1 MTRIPLR
8 RLFLVALLAA
18 GVGGCA
24 GRPDSKA
31 SQAVVPHPPTEGL
44 FVVYNGK
51 MGRLD
56 DAPDKILKSWPIR
69 SNLGPNLEFVVHH
82 PAVAAGGGS
91 PGQLVALRQVAYVRS
106 NIAASGTVH
115 KNKKT
120 EWIVASLNPL
130 YVPTRVVQDSKDP
143 TLLQVIPTEPLTPGL
158 YALSL
163 RTGNSAVTGRFG
175 VEWSK
180 LDKEQYASTHCVDR
194 YLTKPVLYR
203 PCDERDGVEKAVLK
217 VQALNVTKVLVN
229 SSPALAIEGRLRNT
243 SSKRQAVPTMVAVLN
258 DKQGKE
264 IKRWTFVP
272 DAKELSPGNSV
283 AFRTLAAAPPRET
296 AGVAIL
302 LAESD

>member
-1 MTRIPLR
+1 MTRISFRHL
-8 RLFLVALLAA
+8 LVVALLAA

-24 GRPDSKA
+24 GTPKSK
-31 SQAVVPHPPTEGL
+31 SQAVVPRPPTEGL
-44 FVVYNGK
+44 YVVYNGK

-56 DAPDKILKSWPIR
+56 DTPDKILKTWPVR
-69 SNLGPNLEFVVHH
+69 SNLGPNLEFVIHH
-82 PAVAAGGGS
+82 PAVAAAGGS

-106 NIAASGTVH
+106 NITPSGTVH

-120 EWIVASLNPL
+120 EWIVASLDPL
-130 YVPTRVVQDSKDP
+130 YVPARVTQDSKDP
-143 TLLQVIPTEPLTPGL
+143 TLLRVVPNEPLTPGL

-163 RTGNSAVTGRFG
+163 RTGNSSVTGRFG

-180 LDKEQYASTHCVDR
+180 SDKEQYASTHCVDR

-203 PCDERDGVEKAVLK
+203 PCDERDGVEKAALK

-243 SSKRQAVPTMVAVLN
+243 SSKRQVVPTMVAVLN

-302 LAESD
+302 LAQE